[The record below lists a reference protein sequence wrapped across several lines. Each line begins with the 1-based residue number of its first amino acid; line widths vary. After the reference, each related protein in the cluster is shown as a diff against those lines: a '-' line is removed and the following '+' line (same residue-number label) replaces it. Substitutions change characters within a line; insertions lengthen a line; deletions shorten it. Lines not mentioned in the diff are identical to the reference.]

1 MHSVLEEVVP
11 LPTWTMS
18 PKRLRCLIM
27 YVMPTSMSLRFSSP
41 VYPGE
46 TIRTEIWDEGGGAFV
61 FRAVVEERDV
71 VVLDQGRAAVS
82 G

>member
-27 YVMPTSMSLRFSSP
+27 YVMPTSMSLRFSKTTAQSSAKS
-41 VYPGE
+41 
-46 TIRTEIWDEGGGAFV
+46 DGG
-61 FRAVVEERDV
+61 
-71 VVLDQGRAAVS
+71 S
-82 G
+82 